1 MTVSKTLSDNSNHRT
16 HSVRLNVHTWS
27 NHPEVNSLVTDIWDA
42 LGEDRQSNLTSRS
55 NKKGTPPKRIL
66 KVLLV
71 HLYATWLDDPTLWTG
86 MSRNNNDYA
95 PTSLYNALNIPIKI
109 VRITDHLVEL
119 GYLDFVQ
126 GSNDKTFDGWFSFS
140 SRIKPTELLVTHFL
154 KCTATAF
161 DISRH
166 EKETPLVLTDF
177 DVDKEGN
184 LKKRGGKK
192 LRKVKEYE
200 QTPETQ
206 RMVQGLKLYN
216 QLLTRTYVDIA
227 TLDEPYVVRQTKKG
241 PQRLAINQ
249 NNKFVKRIF
258 SRGEWHFNGRFYG
271 GFWQQVGEDYR
282 KYILIDDKPTV
293 EIDYKGIHPTIL
305 SINKGET
312 FNGYD
317 IKAPLLDKEISTELI
332 KATKLLVL
340 TAINAESKAKAFKAF
355 RSNYSI
361 KFKDRELEALL
372 QQFLKLNPHLE
383 EDLCTDKGI
392 SLMHTD
398 GRIAEYVI
406 NRFTEQ
412 QIPVL
417 TVHDSFIVQTDQQ
430 KNLKQYME
438 EATLNVLG
446 TRIEFEQDYV
456 SLNAKE
462 EDKLNVIKVKNP
474 SSFMGDKEEVEISQR
489 YFNTYRKFKLWKESN
504 NLA

>member
-1 MTVSKTLSDNSNHRT
+1 MR
-16 HSVRLNVHTWS
+16 
-27 NHPEVNSLVTDIWDA
+27 
-42 LGEDRQSNLTSRS
+42 
-55 NKKGTPPKRIL
+55 
-66 KVLLV
+66 
-71 HLYATWLDDPTLWTG
+71 
-86 MSRNNNDYA
+86 
-95 PTSLYNALNIPIKI
+95 
-109 VRITDHLVEL
+109 
-119 GYLDFVQ
+119 
-126 GSNDKTFDGWFSFS
+126 
-140 SRIKPTELLVTHFL
+140 
-154 KCTATAF
+154 
-161 DISRH
+161 
-166 EKETPLVLTDF
+166 
-177 DVDKEGN
+177 
-184 LKKRGGKK
+184 
-192 LRKVKEYE
+192 
-200 QTPETQ
+200 
-206 RMVQGLKLYN
+206 
-216 QLLTRTYVDIA
+216 
-227 TLDEPYVVRQTKKG
+227 
-241 PQRLAINQ
+241 
-249 NNKFVKRIF
+249 RIF

-282 KYILIDDKPTV
+282 KYIRIDDKPTV

-317 IKAPLLDKEISTELI
+317 IKAPLLDKEVSTELI

-340 TAINAESKAKAFKAF
+340 TAINAESKATAFKAF
-355 RSNYSI
+355 RSNYPI
-361 KFKDRELEALL
+361 KFKDSELEALL

-392 SLMHTD
+392 SLMNTD

-438 EATLNVLG
+438 EATLNVLS